1 MQTTRDFRYQ
11 QASDWD
17 AQTLG
22 AALAAA
28 RQQAARGARRLGLA
42 RADREDLQQD
52 ILVVLIERCRHYDPE
67 RATWAAYAGLVA
79 RHVIADRARALR
91 KTSQPE
97 FEALDVDAFGAGA
110 SVTQIDEDDATLT
123 LDLARVVAELPE
135 APQDMLRL
143 LMATGDVAQA
153 QHYSTLSTA
162 GFYRALADLRC
173 WLRASGL
180 RPHGGIRR
188 RTPPEKNPSPA
199 R

>member
-1 MQTTRDFRYQ
+1 MKTSRDFRHQ
-11 QASDWD
+11 QVTDWD
-17 AQTLG
+17 AQALG

-28 RQQAARGARRLGLA
+28 RREARRGIRRLGLG

-52 ILVVLIERCRHYDPE
+52 ILVVLIERCRYYDPE
-67 RATWAAYAGLVA
+67 RSTWAAYAGLVA

-91 KTSQPE
+91 ETPQPE
-97 FEALDVDAFGAGA
+97 FEALDIDAFPAGA
-110 SVTQIDEDDATLT
+110 SVTQIDEDDATLA
-123 LDLARVVAELPE
+123 LDLARVAAELPE
-135 APQDMLRL
+135 APQGLLHL
-143 LMATGDVAQA
+143 LMTTGDVALA
-153 QHYSTLSTA
+153 QHCSTLSTS

-188 RTPPEKNPSPA
+188 RTPPEKNPSLA